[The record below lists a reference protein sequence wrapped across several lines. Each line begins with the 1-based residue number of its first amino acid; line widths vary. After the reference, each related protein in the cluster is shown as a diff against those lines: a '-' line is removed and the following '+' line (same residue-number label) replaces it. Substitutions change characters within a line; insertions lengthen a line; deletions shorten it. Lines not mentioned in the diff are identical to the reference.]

1 MTFPTGTVIPTTNVA
16 SPDSDP
22 SQARADF
29 FALITAFNQLIAS
42 ANLADGVVLLNG
54 SGRVPVSNLP
64 STWSVTG
71 DLALQPT
78 SGLVSIS
85 NVLRL
90 YQTYTSDLG
99 STLGTETPVAGDVVY
114 LVDGD
119 AGQPCIGCY
128 DGTDWRVVRFMTQ
141 VGDVGAALAATATLV
156 AEVD

>member
-90 YQTYTSDLG
+90 YQTHTSDLG